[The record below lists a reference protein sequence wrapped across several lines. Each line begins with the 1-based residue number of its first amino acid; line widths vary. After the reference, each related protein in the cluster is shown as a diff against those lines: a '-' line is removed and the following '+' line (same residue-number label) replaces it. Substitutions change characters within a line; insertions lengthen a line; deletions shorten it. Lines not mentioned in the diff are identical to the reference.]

1 MREKTGHLQKRVS
14 RRGRIYCPVD
24 VASERAR
31 VWETF
36 ECHGDFVCMS
46 LLTIFRLSPNKMMV
60 SNKPSYG
67 REKWWEKF
75 LSRFVRVQIEFIC
88 F

>member
-1 MREKTGHLQKRVS
+1 MSLQQSCWEVNSETKAAMRERRGPLPKRDS
-14 RRGRIYCPVD
+14 RRGRIYCSVD

-46 LLTIFRLSPNKMMV
+46 LLTIFRPCPNKMMV
-60 SNKPSYG
+60 NNK
-67 REKWWEKF
+67 
-75 LSRFVRVQIEFIC
+75 LS
-88 F
+88 